1 MTWLELG
8 KNIVKYKVAALIFL
22 ALSTLFMGYFAI
34 QVKLSYEFTKAIPE
48 DNPKFVIYKNFVKK
62 YGVDG
67 TTMVVGFQTDSYFT
81 RGIFNQVDEL
91 QKQIK
96 AIPGV
101 TEVVSVPN
109 AYTIIKD
116 SVASKFL
123 PHKIFNAP
131 YTSDSALAADSAIL
145 ESLPFYKN
153 LMYNP
158 SSHAYIMAISFLP
171 DSINS
176 AARSAIIKNLQSK
189 LNGFASKTKLAVHIS
204 GLPYIRTI
212 LADRIKK
219 EMLWFLIGSL
229 LLSAVT
235 LFLFFRSISA
245 TLLSLSVVIM
255 GVIWSFGTMVLLG
268 QKITL
273 LTALIP
279 PLIVVIGIPNCIYFL
294 NKYHTSYKESRNK
307 QEAIEQMVGRMGIVT
322 LFCNIT
328 AAIGFFVF
336 AFTKSPLLKEFGWV
350 SGLNIMA
357 LFLISLLFIPPVLT
371 YLPPPSTKHV
381 KYLEN
386 KFLERVLV
394 KIERWTF
401 QHTKWVFAI
410 TSVLVVISI
419 MGLMRIKKEAF
430 IVDDLPKQD
439 TLYTDLKWFEK
450 EGGGVMPLEILID
463 TKKKNG
469 LVRSVKPLEAINEL
483 HQYLAQQPELGK
495 PLGLL
500 EGIKFAKQAFY
511 DGDSNAYSV
520 PTGTEMA
527 FMAPYLESG
536 KQKTAANIST
546 TSTNNNNTNSTNTS
560 PTQLLS
566 KFIDSAKRETRVSV
580 NMKDIGSAQLP
591 FFLQRLDSATN
602 AIFDTSK
609 YKVEITGTSVTF
621 LEGSNFIIRGLS
633 ESIFW
638 AFLLI
643 AFCMIFLFRSFPILM
658 CSLVPNIVPLLIT
671 AGLMGWVGI
680 SLKPSTVLVFS
691 VALGIAIDV
700 TIRFL
705 VNYKQEL
712 PRIQNNVHETLI
724 QTIKHTGISIIY
736 TSLVLVAGFVIFC
749 FSDFGGTKALGWLT
763 SLTLVVS
770 TFTNLILLPALIKTF
785 IKQR

>member
-1 MTWLELG
+1 MWYQLG
-8 KNIVKYKVAALIFL
+8 QKIVKHKVASLVLLTL
-22 ALSTLFMGYFAI
+22 ATIVMGYFAAQI
-34 QVKLSYEFTKAIPE
+34 KLSYEFTKAIPE
-48 DNPKFVIYKNFVKK
+48 DNPKFTIYKNFVKK
-62 YGVDG
+62 FGVDG
-67 TTMVVGFQTDSYFT
+67 TTMVVGFQTDSLYNPS
-81 RGIFNQVDEL
+81 IFNQVVAL
-91 QKQIK
+91 HQAIK
-96 AIPGV
+96 KIPGV
-101 TEVVSVPN
+101 TDVLSVPY
-109 AYTIIKD
+109 AYNLTKD
-116 SVASKFL
+116 SASSKFVA
-123 PHKIFNAP
+123 HKVFSPP
-131 YTSDSALAADSAIL
+131 YITDSLL
-145 ESLPFYKN
+145 QVHKTEFEQLPFYKN
-153 LMYNP
+153 LLYNP
-158 SSHAYIMAISFLP
+158 DSHAYMMAISFIP

-176 AARSAIIKNLQSK
+176 ASRSHIIATLNAK
-189 LNGFASKTKLAVHIS
+189 LDAFSHATHLDLHVS

-229 LLSAVT
+229 VLCAITLL
-235 LFLFFRSISA
+235 LFFRSFSA
-245 TLLSLSVVIM
+245 MLMSLAVVAM

-294 NKYHTSYKESRNK
+294 NKYHTSYKETQDK
-307 QEAIEQMVGRMGIVT
+307 EKAIINMVGRMGIVT

-357 LFLISLLFIPPVLT
+357 LFFISLFFIPPVLT
-371 YLPPPSTKHV
+371 YLQEPQPNHV
-381 KYLEN
+381 KYLDN
-386 KFLERVLV
+386 AFLEKVLV

-401 QHTKWVFAI
+401 MHTKWVFGI
-410 TSVLVVISI
+410 TIVLVIVSAF
-419 MGLMRIKKEAF
+419 GLARIKKEAF
-430 IVDDLPKQD
+430 IVDDLPKKD
-439 TLYTDLKWFEK
+439 KLYTDLKWFEK
-450 EGGGVMPLEILID
+450 EGGGVMPMEIVID

-469 LVRSVKPLEAINEL
+469 LVRSIHPVEDIETL
-483 HQYLAQQPELGK
+483 HEFLKAQPELGK
-495 PLGLL
+495 PIGLV
-500 EGIKFAKQAFY
+500 EGIKFAKQTFY
-511 DGDSNAYSV
+511 DGDSMSYTIPS
-520 PTGTEMA
+520 GTEMA
-527 FMAPYLESG
+527 FIAPYLKLGAGAS
-536 KQKTAANIST
+536 
-546 TSTNNNNTNSTNTS
+546 NTNMSN

-566 KFIDSAKRETRVSV
+566 KFIDKDKRATRVSV

-591 FFLQRLDSATN
+591 GFLARVDSATKI
-602 AIFDTSK
+602 IFDSTK
-609 YKVEITGTSVTF
+609 YDIQITGSSVTF
-621 LEGSNFIIRGLS
+621 LEGSNFIIKGLS

-643 AFCMIFLFRSFPILM
+643 AICMIFLFRSFPILM
-658 CSLVPNIVPLLIT
+658 CSLIPNIVPLLIT
-671 AGLMGWVGI
+671 AGIMGWVGI

-712 PRIQNNVHETLI
+712 PHLNYQVNNTLI

-770 TFTNLILLPALIKTF
+770 TLTNLVLLPALIKTF
-785 IKQR
+785 IKQK

>member
-1 MTWLELG
+1 MTWLQLG
-8 KNIVKYKVAALIFL
+8 KNIVKYKVAALTFL

-48 DNPKFVIYKNFVKK
+48 DNPKFVIYQDFVKK
-62 YGVDG
+62 FGVDN
-67 TTMVVGFQTDSYFT
+67 TTMVVGFQTDSFFT
-81 RGIFNQVDEL
+81 TNIFNQVADL
-91 QKQIK
+91 QKSIK
-96 AIPGV
+96 TIPGV
-101 TEVVSVPN
+101 TEVVSVPS
-109 AYTIIKD
+109 AYTIVKD
-116 SVASKFL
+116 SAASKFL
-123 PHKIFNAP
+123 THKIFNAP
-131 YTSDSALAADSAIL
+131 YRSDSALAADRVVL

-158 SSHAYIMAISFLP
+158 NSHAYIMAISFLP

-176 AARSAIIKNLQSK
+176 GARSAIIKNLQSK
-189 LNGFASKTKLAVHIS
+189 LDGFASKSSLAVHIS

-235 LFLFFRSISA
+235 LFLFFRSLSA

-294 NKYHTSYKESRNK
+294 NKYHTSYKATSHK

-386 KFLERVLV
+386 KFLERVLL

-410 TSVLVVISI
+410 TSILVVVSI

-430 IVDDLPKQD
+430 IVDDLPKKD

-450 EGGGVMPLEILID
+450 QAGGVMPLEIVID

-469 LVRSVKPLEAINEL
+469 LVRSIKPLEAIDEL
-483 HQYLAQQPELGK
+483 HQYLEQQPELGK
-495 PLGLL
+495 PLDLL

-511 DGDSNAYSV
+511 DGDSNAYTV

-527 FMAPYLESG
+527 FMAPYLKTDS
-536 KQKTAANIST
+536 QKT
-546 TSTNNNNTNSTNTS
+546 NNTTGAS

-566 KFIDSAKRETRVSV
+566 KFIDSTKRATRVSV

-591 FFLQRLDSATN
+591 LFLHKLDSVTST
-602 AIFDTSK
+602 IFDTSK
-609 YKVEITGTSVTF
+609 YKVEITGSTVTF
-621 LEGSNFIIRGLS
+621 LEGSNFIVRGLG

-643 AFCMIFLFRSFPILM
+643 AICMIFLFRSFPILM

-671 AGLMGWVGI
+671 AGLMGWLAI

-712 PRIQNNVHETLI
+712 PHLNNKVHATLI

-785 IKQR
+785 IKQP

>member
-1 MTWLELG
+1 MTWLQLG
-8 KNIVKYKVAALIFL
+8 KNIVKYKVAALTFL

-48 DNPKFVIYKNFVKK
+48 DNPKFVIYQDFVKK
-62 YGVDG
+62 FGVDG
-67 TTMVVGFQTDSYFT
+67 TTMVVGFQTDSFFT
-81 RGIFNQVDEL
+81 AGLFNQVADL
-91 QKQIK
+91 QKDIK
-96 AIPGV
+96 TIAGV
-101 TEVVSVPN
+101 TEVLSVPN
-109 AYTIIKD
+109 AYTIVKD
-116 SVASKFL
+116 SAASKFL

-131 YTSDSALAADSAIL
+131 YTSDSALAADRAVL
-145 ESLPFYKN
+145 ENLPFYKN

-176 AARSAIIKNLQSK
+176 GARSAIIKNLQSK
-189 LNGFASKTKLAVHIS
+189 LDGFASKTKLAVHIS

-229 LLSAVT
+229 LLSAIT

-245 TLLSLSVVIM
+245 TFLSLSVVVM

-294 NKYHTSYKESRNK
+294 NKYHTSYKATNHK
-307 QEAIEQMVGRMGIVT
+307 QEAIEQMVGRMGVVT

-386 KFLERVLV
+386 KFLERVLL

-410 TSVLVVISI
+410 TSILVVVSI

-430 IVDDLPKQD
+430 IVDDLPKKD

-450 EGGGVMPLEILID
+450 EAGGVMPLEIVID

-469 LVRSVKPLEAINEL
+469 LVRSIKPLEAIDEL
-483 HQYLAQQPELGK
+483 HQYLEQQPELGK

-511 DGDSNAYSV
+511 DGDSNAYTV

-527 FMAPYLESG
+527 FMAPYLKTDS
-536 KQKTAANIST
+536 QKTST
-546 TSTNNNNTNSTNTS
+546 AIGTS

-566 KFIDSAKRETRVSV
+566 KFIDSAKRESRVSV

-591 FFLQRLDSATN
+591 FFLQRLDSATK

-609 YKVEITGTSVTF
+609 YKVEITGSSVTF
-621 LEGSNFIIRGLS
+621 LEGSNFIVRGLG

-643 AFCMIFLFRSFPILM
+643 AICMIFLFRSFPILM

-712 PRIQNNVHETLI
+712 PRLNNNVHATLI

>member
-1 MTWLELG
+1 MTWLQLG
-8 KNIVKYKVAALIFL
+8 KNIVKYKIAALSFL
-22 ALSTLFMGYFAI
+22 ALSTLVMGYFAI

-48 DNPKFVIYKNFVKK
+48 DNPKFVIYKEFVKK
-62 YGVDG
+62 FGVDG
-67 TTMVVGFQTDSYFT
+67 TTMVVGFQTDSFFT
-81 RGIFNQVDEL
+81 TTVFNQVADL
-91 QKQIK
+91 QKEIK
-96 AIPGV
+96 TIPGV
-101 TEVVSVPN
+101 TEVVSVPS

-116 SVASKFL
+116 SASSKFI

-131 YTSDSALAADSAIL
+131 YISDSALVADKAIL

-158 SSHAYIMAISFLP
+158 SSDAYIMAISFIP

-176 AARSAIIKNLQSK
+176 VARSGIIKNLQSK
-189 LNGFASKTKLAVHIS
+189 LDAFVSKSNLKVHIS

-219 EMLWFLIGSL
+219 EMQWFLIGSL
-229 LLSAVT
+229 LLSAIT

-245 TLLSLSVVIM
+245 TLLSLSVVVM

-294 NKYHTSYKESRNK
+294 NKYHTSYKESKNK

-336 AFTKSPLLKEFGWV
+336 ALTKSPLLKEFGWV

-371 YLPPPSTKHV
+371 FLPPPTTKHV

-386 KFLERVLV
+386 KFLERVLI

-401 QHTKWVFAI
+401 KHTQWVFAI
-410 TSVLVVISI
+410 TSILVVVSI

-430 IVDDLPKQD
+430 IVDDLPKKD

-450 EGGGVMPLEILID
+450 EAGGVMPLEIVID

-469 LVRSVKPLEAINEL
+469 LVRSIKPLEAIDEL
-483 HQYLAQQPELGK
+483 HQYLVAQPELGK

-511 DGDSNAYSV
+511 DGDSNAYTV

-527 FMAPYLESG
+527 FMAPYLKTDS
-536 KQKTAANIST
+536 QKT
-546 TSTNNNNTNSTNTS
+546 TNSTGTS

-580 NMKDIGSAQLP
+580 NMKDIGSAELP
-591 FFLQRLDSATN
+591 LFLYKLDSATKT
-602 AIFDTSK
+602 IFDTSK
-609 YKVEITGTSVTF
+609 YKVEITGSSVTF
-621 LEGSNFIIRGLS
+621 LEGSNFIVRGLG

-643 AFCMIFLFRSFPILM
+643 AICMIFLFRSFPILM
-658 CSLVPNIVPLLIT
+658 CSLVPNIVPLLMT

-712 PRIQNNVHETLI
+712 PRLSNNVHETLI

>member
-1 MTWLELG
+1 MTWLQLG
-8 KNIVKYKVAALIFL
+8 KNIVKYKVAALTFL

-48 DNPKFVIYKNFVKK
+48 DNPKFVIYQDFVKK
-62 YGVDG
+62 FGVDG
-67 TTMVVGFQTDSYFT
+67 TTMVVGFQTDSFFT
-81 RGIFNQVDEL
+81 AGIFNQVADL
-91 QKQIK
+91 QKDIK
-96 AIPGV
+96 TIPGV
-101 TEVVSVPN
+101 TEVLSVPN
-109 AYTIIKD
+109 AYTIVKD
-116 SVASKFL
+116 SAASKFL

-131 YTSDSALAADSAIL
+131 YTSDSALAADRAVL

-158 SSHAYIMAISFLP
+158 STHAYIMAISFLP

-176 AARSAIIKNLQSK
+176 GARSAIIKNLQSK
-189 LNGFASKTKLAVHIS
+189 LDGFASKTKLAVHIS

-229 LLSAVT
+229 LLSAIT

-245 TLLSLSVVIM
+245 TFLSLSVVVM

-294 NKYHTSYKESRNK
+294 NKYHTSYKATNHK
-307 QEAIEQMVGRMGIVT
+307 QEAIEQMVGRMGVVT

-386 KFLERVLV
+386 KFLERVLL

-410 TSVLVVISI
+410 TSILVVVSI

-430 IVDDLPKQD
+430 IVDDLPKKD

-450 EGGGVMPLEILID
+450 EAGGVMPLEIIID

-469 LVRSVKPLEAINEL
+469 LVRSIKPLEAIDEL
-483 HQYLAQQPELGK
+483 HQYLEQQPELGK

-511 DGDSNAYSV
+511 DGDSNAYTV

-527 FMAPYLESG
+527 FMAPYLKTDS
-536 KQKTAANIST
+536 QKTST
-546 TSTNNNNTNSTNTS
+546 AIGTS

-566 KFIDSAKRETRVSV
+566 KFIDSAKRESRVSV

-591 FFLQRLDSATN
+591 FFLQRLDSATK

-609 YKVEITGTSVTF
+609 YKVEITGSSVTF
-621 LEGSNFIIRGLS
+621 LEGSNFIVRGLG

-643 AFCMIFLFRSFPILM
+643 AICMIFLFRSFPILM

-712 PRIQNNVHETLI
+712 PRLNNNVHATLI

>member
-1 MTWLELG
+1 MTWLQLG
-8 KNIVKYKVAALIFL
+8 KNIVKYKVAALLFL

-48 DNPKFVIYKNFVKK
+48 DNPKFVIYQDFVKK
-62 YGVDG
+62 FGVDG
-67 TTMVVGFQTDSYFT
+67 TTMVVGFQTDSFFT
-81 RGIFNQVDEL
+81 AGIFNQVANL
-91 QKQIK
+91 QKDIK
-96 AIPGV
+96 TIPGV
-101 TEVVSVPN
+101 TEVVSVPS
-109 AYTIIKD
+109 AYTIVKD
-116 SVASKFL
+116 SAASKFL
-123 PHKIFNAP
+123 PNKIFNAP
-131 YTSDSALAADSAIL
+131 YSSDTALLADRAVL
-145 ESLPFYKN
+145 ENLPFYKN

-158 SSHAYIMAISFLP
+158 SSNAYIMAISFLP

-176 AARSAIIKNLQSK
+176 GARSAIIKNLQSK
-189 LNGFASKTKLAVHIS
+189 LDGFAAKTKLDVHIS

-229 LLSAVT
+229 LLSAIT

-245 TLLSLSVVIM
+245 TLLSLSVVVM

-294 NKYHTSYKESRNK
+294 NKYHTSYKANNHK
-307 QEAIEQMVGRMGIVT
+307 QEAIEQMVGRMGVVT

-336 AFTKSPLLKEFGWV
+336 ALTKSPLLKEFGWV

-371 YLPPPSTKHV
+371 YLPPPSTKHI

-386 KFLERVLV
+386 KFLERVLL

-410 TSVLVVISI
+410 TSILVVVSI

-430 IVDDLPKQD
+430 IVDDLPKKD

-450 EGGGVMPLEILID
+450 EAGGVMPLEIIID

-469 LVRSVKPLEAINEL
+469 LVRSIKPLEAIDEL
-483 HQYLAQQPELGK
+483 HQYLVAQPELGK

-511 DGDSNAYSV
+511 DGDSNTYTV

-527 FMAPYLESG
+527 FMAPYLKTDS
-536 KQKTAANIST
+536 QKTST
-546 TSTNNNNTNSTNTS
+546 TTGTS

-591 FFLQRLDSATN
+591 LFLQRLDSATK

-609 YKVEITGTSVTF
+609 YKVEITGSSVTF
-621 LEGSNFIIRGLS
+621 LEGSNFIVRGLG

-643 AFCMIFLFRSFPILM
+643 AICMIFLFRSFPILM
-658 CSLVPNIVPLLIT
+658 CSLVPNIVPLLMT

-712 PRIQNNVHETLI
+712 PRLNNNVHATLI
-724 QTIKHTGISIIY
+724 QTIKQTGISIIY

-785 IKQR
+785 IKQL

>member
-1 MTWLELG
+1 MTWLQLG
-8 KNIVKYKVAALIFL
+8 KNIVKYKIAALSFL
-22 ALSTLFMGYFAI
+22 ALSTLVMGYFAI

-48 DNPKFVIYKNFVKK
+48 DNPKFVIYKEFVKK
-62 YGVDG
+62 FGVDG
-67 TTMVVGFQTDSYFT
+67 TTMVVGFQTDSFFT
-81 RGIFNQVDEL
+81 TTVFNQVADL
-91 QKQIK
+91 QKEIK
-96 AIPGV
+96 TIPGV
-101 TEVVSVPN
+101 TEVVSVPS

-116 SVASKFL
+116 SASSKFI

-131 YTSDSALAADSAIL
+131 YISDSALVADKAIL

-158 SSHAYIMAISFLP
+158 SSNAYIMAISFIP

-176 AARSAIIKNLQSK
+176 VARSGIIKNLQSK
-189 LNGFASKTKLAVHIS
+189 LDAFVAKSNLKVHIS

-219 EMLWFLIGSL
+219 EMQWFLIGSL
-229 LLSAVT
+229 LLSAIT

-245 TLLSLSVVIM
+245 TLLSLSVVVM

-294 NKYHTSYKESRNK
+294 NKYHTSYKESKNK
-307 QEAIEQMVGRMGIVT
+307 QEAIEQMVGKMGIVT

-336 AFTKSPLLKEFGWV
+336 ALTKSPLLKEFGWV

-371 YLPPPSTKHV
+371 FLPPPTTKHV

-386 KFLERVLV
+386 KFLERVLI

-401 QHTKWVFAI
+401 KHTQWVFAI
-410 TSVLVVISI
+410 TSILVVVSI

-430 IVDDLPKQD
+430 IVDDLPKKD

-450 EGGGVMPLEILID
+450 EAGGVMPLEIVID

-469 LVRSVKPLEAINEL
+469 LVRSIKPLEAIDEL
-483 HQYLAQQPELGK
+483 HQYLVAQPELGK

-511 DGDSNAYSV
+511 DGDSNAYTV

-527 FMAPYLESG
+527 FMAPYLKTDS
-536 KQKTAANIST
+536 QKT
-546 TSTNNNNTNSTNTS
+546 TNSTGTS

-580 NMKDIGSAQLP
+580 NMKDIGSAELP
-591 FFLQRLDSATN
+591 LFLYKLDSATKT
-602 AIFDTSK
+602 IFDTSK
-609 YKVEITGTSVTF
+609 YKVEITGSSVTF
-621 LEGSNFIIRGLS
+621 LEGSNFIVRGLG

-643 AFCMIFLFRSFPILM
+643 AICMIFLFRSFPILM
-658 CSLVPNIVPLLIT
+658 CSLVPNIVPLLMT

-712 PRIQNNVHETLI
+712 PRLSNNVHETLI

>member
-1 MTWLELG
+1 MTWLQLG
-8 KNIVKYKVAALIFL
+8 KNIVKYKVAALTFL
-22 ALSTLFMGYFAI
+22 ALSTLVMGYFAI

-48 DNPKFVIYKNFVKK
+48 DNPKFVIYQDFVKK
-62 YGVDG
+62 FGVDG
-67 TTMVVGFQTDSYFT
+67 TTMVVGFQTDSFFT
-81 RGIFNQVDEL
+81 AGLFNQVADL
-91 QKQIK
+91 QKDIK
-96 AIPGV
+96 TIAGV
-101 TEVVSVPN
+101 TEVLSVPN
-109 AYTIIKD
+109 AYTIVKD
-116 SVASKFL
+116 SAASKFL

-131 YTSDSALAADSAIL
+131 YTSDSALAADRAVL

-176 AARSAIIKNLQSK
+176 GARSAIIKNLQSK
-189 LNGFASKTKLAVHIS
+189 LDGFASKTKLAVHIS

-229 LLSAVT
+229 LLSAIT

-245 TLLSLSVVIM
+245 TFLSLSVVVM

-294 NKYHTSYKESRNK
+294 NKYHTSYKATNHK
-307 QEAIEQMVGRMGIVT
+307 QEAIEQMVGRMGVVT

-386 KFLERVLV
+386 KFLERVLL

-410 TSVLVVISI
+410 TSILVVVSI

-430 IVDDLPKQD
+430 IVDDLPKKD

-450 EGGGVMPLEILID
+450 EAGGVMPLEIIID

-469 LVRSVKPLEAINEL
+469 LVRSIKPLEAIDEL
-483 HQYLAQQPELGK
+483 HQYLEQQPELGK

-511 DGDSNAYSV
+511 DGDSNAYTV

-527 FMAPYLESG
+527 FMAPYLKTDS
-536 KQKTAANIST
+536 QKTST
-546 TSTNNNNTNSTNTS
+546 ATGTS

-566 KFIDSAKRETRVSV
+566 KFIDSAKRESRVSV

-591 FFLQRLDSATN
+591 FFLQRLDSATK

-609 YKVEITGTSVTF
+609 YKVEITGSSVTF
-621 LEGSNFIIRGLS
+621 LEGSNFIVRGLG

-643 AFCMIFLFRSFPILM
+643 AICMIFLFRSFPILM

-712 PRIQNNVHETLI
+712 PRLNNNVHATLI

>member
-1 MTWLELG
+1 MTWLQLG
-8 KNIVKYKVAALIFL
+8 KNIVKYKVAALTFL

-48 DNPKFVIYKNFVKK
+48 DNPKFVIYQDFVKK
-62 YGVDG
+62 FGVDG
-67 TTMVVGFQTDSYFT
+67 TTMVVGFQTDSFFT
-81 RGIFNQVDEL
+81 AGIFNQVADL
-91 QKQIK
+91 QKDIK
-96 AIPGV
+96 TIPGV
-101 TEVVSVPN
+101 TEVLSVPN
-109 AYTIIKD
+109 AYTIVKD
-116 SVASKFL
+116 SAASKFL

-131 YTSDSALAADSAIL
+131 YTSDSALAADRAVL

-176 AARSAIIKNLQSK
+176 GARSAIIKNLQSK
-189 LNGFASKTKLAVHIS
+189 LDGFASKTKLAVHIS

-229 LLSAVT
+229 LLSAIT

-245 TLLSLSVVIM
+245 TFLSLSVVVM

-294 NKYHTSYKESRNK
+294 NKYHTSYKATNHK
-307 QEAIEQMVGRMGIVT
+307 QEAIEQMVGRMGVVT

-386 KFLERVLV
+386 KFLERVLL

-410 TSVLVVISI
+410 TSILVVVSI

-430 IVDDLPKQD
+430 IVDDLPKKD

-450 EGGGVMPLEILID
+450 EAGGVMPLEIVID

-469 LVRSVKPLEAINEL
+469 LVRSIKPLEAIDEL
-483 HQYLAQQPELGK
+483 HQYLEQQPELGK

-511 DGDSNAYSV
+511 DGDSNAYTV

-527 FMAPYLESG
+527 FMAPYLKTDS
-536 KQKTAANIST
+536 QKTST
-546 TSTNNNNTNSTNTS
+546 AIGTS

-566 KFIDSAKRETRVSV
+566 KFIDSAKRESRVSV

-591 FFLQRLDSATN
+591 FFLQRLDSATK

-609 YKVEITGTSVTF
+609 YKVEITGSSVTF
-621 LEGSNFIIRGLS
+621 LEGSNFIVRGLG

-643 AFCMIFLFRSFPILM
+643 AICMIFLFRSFPILM

-712 PRIQNNVHETLI
+712 PRLNNNVHATLI

>member
-1 MTWLELG
+1 MTWLQLG
-8 KNIVKYKVAALIFL
+8 KNIVKYKVAALTFL
-22 ALSTLFMGYFAI
+22 ALSTIVMGYFAI

-48 DNPKFVIYKNFVKK
+48 DNPKFVIYQDFVKK
-62 YGVDG
+62 FGVDG
-67 TTMVVGFQTDSYFT
+67 TTMVVGFQTDSFFT
-81 RGIFNQVDEL
+81 AGIFNQLADL
-91 QKQIK
+91 QKDIK
-96 AIPGV
+96 TIPGV
-101 TEVVSVPN
+101 TEVLSVPN
-109 AYTIIKD
+109 SYTIVKD
-116 SVASKFL
+116 SAASKFL

-131 YTSDSALAADSAIL
+131 YTSDSALVADRAVL

-158 SSHAYIMAISFLP
+158 SSNAYIMAISFLP

-176 AARSAIIKNLQSK
+176 GARSAIIKNLQSK
-189 LNGFASKTKLAVHIS
+189 LDGFAAKTKLAVHIS

-229 LLSAVT
+229 LLSAIT

-294 NKYHTSYKESRNK
+294 NKYHTSYKATNHK

-386 KFLERVLV
+386 KFLERVLL

-410 TSVLVVISI
+410 TSILVVVSI

-430 IVDDLPKQD
+430 IVDDLPKKD

-450 EGGGVMPLEILID
+450 EAGGVMPLEILID

-469 LVRSVKPLEAINEL
+469 LVRSIKPLEAIDEL
-483 HQYLAQQPELGK
+483 HQYLEQQPELGK

-500 EGIKFAKQAFY
+500 EGMKFAKQAFY
-511 DGDSNAYSV
+511 DGDSNAYTV

-527 FMAPYLESG
+527 FMASYLKTDS
-536 KQKTAANIST
+536 QKT
-546 TSTNNNNTNSTNTS
+546 NTATATS

-566 KFIDSAKRETRVSV
+566 KFIDSSKSETRVSV

-591 FFLQRLDSATN
+591 FFLQRLDSVTK

-609 YKVEITGTSVTF
+609 YKVEITGSSVTF
-621 LEGSNFIIRGLS
+621 LEGSNFIVRGLG

-643 AFCMIFLFRSFPILM
+643 AICMIFLFRSFPILM
-658 CSLVPNIVPLLIT
+658 CSLVPNIVPLLLT
-671 AGLMGWVGI
+671 AGLMGWLGI

-712 PRIQNNVHETLI
+712 PRLNNNVHTTLI

>member
-1 MTWLELG
+1 MTWLQLG
-8 KNIVKYKVAALIFL
+8 KNIVKYKVAALTFL
-22 ALSTLFMGYFAI
+22 VTSTLFMGYFAI

-48 DNPKFVIYKNFVKK
+48 NNPKYVIYQDFVKK
-62 YGVDG
+62 FGVDG
-67 TTMVVGFQTDSYFT
+67 TTMVVGFQTDSFFT
-81 RGIFNQVDEL
+81 TSIFNQVADL
-91 QKQIK
+91 QKEIK
-96 AIPGV
+96 TIPGV
-101 TEVVSVPN
+101 TDVVSVPS

-116 SVASKFL
+116 SASSKFL
-123 PHKIFNAP
+123 PHKIFNTP
-131 YTSDSALAADSAIL
+131 YTSDSALAADRVIL
-145 ESLPFYKN
+145 ENLPFYKN

-158 SSHAYIMAISFLP
+158 NSHAYIMAISFLP

-176 AARSAIIKNLQSK
+176 SARSSIIKNLQLK
-189 LNGFASKTKLAVHIS
+189 LNGFAAETKLAVHIS
-204 GLPYIRTI
+204 GLPYIRTV

-245 TLLSLSVVIM
+245 TLLSLSVVVM

-294 NKYHTSYKESRNK
+294 NKYHTSYKESKNK

-336 AFTKSPLLKEFGWV
+336 ALTKSPLLKEFGWV
-350 SGLNIMA
+350 SGLKIMA

-371 YLPPPSTKHV
+371 FLPPPSNKHV

-386 KFLERVLV
+386 KFLERVLI

-401 QHTKWVFAI
+401 KHTKWVFAI
-410 TSVLVVISI
+410 TSILVVVSI
-419 MGLMRIKKEAF
+419 MGLMHIKKEAF
-430 IVDDLPKQD
+430 IVDDLPKKD
-439 TLYTDLKWFEK
+439 TLYIDLKWFEK
-450 EGGGVMPLEILID
+450 EAGGVMPLEIVID

-469 LVRSVKPLEAINEL
+469 LVRSIKPLEAIDEL
-483 HQYLAQQPELGK
+483 HQYLVAQPELGK

-500 EGIKFAKQAFY
+500 EGIMFAKQAFY
-511 DGDSNAYSV
+511 DGDSNAYAV

-527 FMAPYLESG
+527 FMAPYLKTDS
-536 KQKTAANIST
+536 QKT
-546 TSTNNNNTNSTNTS
+546 TNTSGAS

-580 NMKDIGSAQLP
+580 NMKDIGSAELP
-591 FFLQRLDSATN
+591 LFLYKLDSATKT
-602 AIFDTSK
+602 IFDTSK
-609 YKVEITGTSVTF
+609 YKVEITGSSVTF
-621 LEGSNFIIRGLS
+621 LEGSNFIVRGLG

-643 AFCMIFLFRSFPILM
+643 AICMIFLFRSFPILM
-658 CSLVPNIVPLLIT
+658 CSLVPNIVPLLMT
-671 AGLMGWVGI
+671 AGLMGWLGI

-712 PRIQNNVHETLI
+712 PRLNNNVHETLI

>member
-1 MTWLELG
+1 MTWLQLG
-8 KNIVKYKVAALIFL
+8 KNIVKYKVAALTFL

-48 DNPKFVIYKNFVKK
+48 DNPKFVIYQDFVKK
-62 YGVDG
+62 FGVDG
-67 TTMVVGFQTDSYFT
+67 TTMVVGFQTDSFFT
-81 RGIFNQVDEL
+81 AGLFNQVADL
-91 QKQIK
+91 QKDIK
-96 AIPGV
+96 TIAGV
-101 TEVVSVPN
+101 TEVLSVPN
-109 AYTIIKD
+109 AYTIVKD
-116 SVASKFL
+116 SAASKFL

-131 YTSDSALAADSAIL
+131 YTSDSALATDRAVL
-145 ESLPFYKN
+145 ENLPFYKN

-176 AARSAIIKNLQSK
+176 GARSAIIKNLQSK
-189 LNGFASKTKLAVHIS
+189 LDGFASKTKLAVHIS

-229 LLSAVT
+229 LLSAIT

-245 TLLSLSVVIM
+245 TLLSLSVVVM

-294 NKYHTSYKESRNK
+294 NKYHTSYKATNHK
-307 QEAIEQMVGRMGIVT
+307 QEAIEQMVGRMGVVT

-386 KFLERVLV
+386 KFLERVLL

-410 TSVLVVISI
+410 TSILVVVSI

-430 IVDDLPKQD
+430 IVDDLPKKD

-450 EGGGVMPLEILID
+450 EAGGVMPLEIIID

-469 LVRSVKPLEAINEL
+469 LVRSIKPLEAIDEL
-483 HQYLAQQPELGK
+483 HQYLEQQPELGK

-511 DGDSNAYSV
+511 DGDSNAYTV

-527 FMAPYLESG
+527 FMAPYLKTDS
-536 KQKTAANIST
+536 QKTST
-546 TSTNNNNTNSTNTS
+546 ATGTS

-566 KFIDSAKRETRVSV
+566 KFIDSAKRESRVSV

-591 FFLQRLDSATN
+591 FFLQRLDSATK

-609 YKVEITGTSVTF
+609 YKVEITGSSVTF
-621 LEGSNFIIRGLS
+621 LEGSNFIVRGLG

-643 AFCMIFLFRSFPILM
+643 AICMIFLFRSFPILM

-712 PRIQNNVHETLI
+712 PRLNNNVHATLI

>member
-1 MTWLELG
+1 MTWLQLG
-8 KNIVKYKVAALIFL
+8 KNIVKYKVAALTFL
-22 ALSTLFMGYFAI
+22 ALSTIVMGYFAI

-48 DNPKFVIYKNFVKK
+48 DNPKFVIYQDFVKK
-62 YGVDG
+62 FGVDG
-67 TTMVVGFQTDSYFT
+67 TTMVVGFQTDSFFT
-81 RGIFNQVDEL
+81 TNIFNQVADL
-91 QKQIK
+91 QKDIK
-96 AIPGV
+96 TIPGV
-101 TEVVSVPN
+101 TEVLSVPS
-109 AYTIIKD
+109 AYTIVKD
-116 SVASKFL
+116 SAASKFL

-131 YTSDSALAADSAIL
+131 YTSDSALAADRAVL

-158 SSHAYIMAISFLP
+158 STHAYIMAISFLP

-176 AARSAIIKNLQSK
+176 GARSAIIKNLQSK
-189 LNGFASKTKLAVHIS
+189 LDGFASKTKLAVHIS

-229 LLSAVT
+229 LLSAIT

-245 TLLSLSVVIM
+245 TLLSLSVVVM

-294 NKYHTSYKESRNK
+294 NKYHTSYKATNNK
-307 QEAIEQMVGRMGIVT
+307 QEAIEQMVGRMGVVT

-386 KFLERVLV
+386 KFLERVLL

-410 TSVLVVISI
+410 TSILVVVSI

-430 IVDDLPKQD
+430 IVDDLPKKD

-450 EGGGVMPLEILID
+450 EAGGVMPLEIVID

-469 LVRSVKPLEAINEL
+469 LVRSIKPLEAIDEL
-483 HQYLAQQPELGK
+483 HQYLEQQPELGK

-511 DGDSNAYSV
+511 DGDSNAYTV

-527 FMAPYLESG
+527 FMAPYLKTDS
-536 KQKTAANIST
+536 QKTST
-546 TSTNNNNTNSTNTS
+546 AIGTS

-566 KFIDSAKRETRVSV
+566 KFIDSAKRESRVSV

-591 FFLQRLDSATN
+591 FFLQRLDSATK

-609 YKVEITGTSVTF
+609 YKVEITGSSVTF
-621 LEGSNFIIRGLS
+621 LEGSNFIVRGLG

-643 AFCMIFLFRSFPILM
+643 AICMIFLFRSFPILM

-712 PRIQNNVHETLI
+712 PRLNNNVHATLI

>member
-1 MTWLELG
+1 MTWLQLG
-8 KNIVKYKVAALIFL
+8 KNIVKYKVAALTFL

-48 DNPKFVIYKNFVKK
+48 DNPKFVIYQDFVKK
-62 YGVDG
+62 FGVDG
-67 TTMVVGFQTDSYFT
+67 TTMVVGFQTDSFFT
-81 RGIFNQVDEL
+81 AGLFNQVADL
-91 QKQIK
+91 QKDIK
-96 AIPGV
+96 TIAGV
-101 TEVVSVPN
+101 TEVLSVPN
-109 AYTIIKD
+109 AYTIVKD
-116 SVASKFL
+116 SAASKFL

-131 YTSDSALAADSAIL
+131 YTSDSALAADRAVL
-145 ESLPFYKN
+145 ENLPFYKN

-176 AARSAIIKNLQSK
+176 GARSAIIKNLQSK
-189 LNGFASKTKLAVHIS
+189 LDGFASKTKLAVHIS

-229 LLSAVT
+229 LLSAIT

-245 TLLSLSVVIM
+245 TLLSLSVVVM

-294 NKYHTSYKESRNK
+294 NKYHTSYKATNHK
-307 QEAIEQMVGRMGIVT
+307 QEAIEQMVGRMGVVT

-386 KFLERVLV
+386 KFLERVLL

-410 TSVLVVISI
+410 TSILVVVSI

-430 IVDDLPKQD
+430 IVDDLPKKD

-450 EGGGVMPLEILID
+450 EAGGVMPLEIVID

-469 LVRSVKPLEAINEL
+469 LVRSIKPLEAIDEL
-483 HQYLAQQPELGK
+483 HQYLEQQPELGK

-511 DGDSNAYSV
+511 DGDSNAYTV

-527 FMAPYLESG
+527 FMAPYLKTDS
-536 KQKTAANIST
+536 QKTST
-546 TSTNNNNTNSTNTS
+546 AIGTS

-566 KFIDSAKRETRVSV
+566 KFIDSAKRESRVSV

-591 FFLQRLDSATN
+591 FFLQRLDSATK

-609 YKVEITGTSVTF
+609 YKVEITGSSVTF
-621 LEGSNFIIRGLS
+621 LEGSNFIVRGLG

-643 AFCMIFLFRSFPILM
+643 AICMIFLFRSFPILM

-712 PRIQNNVHETLI
+712 PRLNNNVHATLI

>member
-1 MTWLELG
+1 MTWLQLG
-8 KNIVKYKVAALIFL
+8 KNIVKYKVAALTFL
-22 ALSTLFMGYFAI
+22 ALSTLVMGYFAI

-48 DNPKFVIYKNFVKK
+48 DNPKFVIYQDFVKK
-62 YGVDG
+62 FGVDG
-67 TTMVVGFQTDSYFT
+67 TTMVVGFQTDSFFT
-81 RGIFNQVDEL
+81 AGIFNQVADL
-91 QKQIK
+91 QKDIK
-96 AIPGV
+96 TIAGV
-101 TEVVSVPN
+101 TEVLSVPN
-109 AYTIIKD
+109 AYTIVKD
-116 SVASKFL
+116 SAASKFL

-131 YTSDSALAADSAIL
+131 YTSDSALATDRAVL
-145 ESLPFYKN
+145 ENLPFYKN

-176 AARSAIIKNLQSK
+176 GARSAIIKNLQSK
-189 LNGFASKTKLAVHIS
+189 LDGFASKTKLAVHIS

-229 LLSAVT
+229 LLSAIT

-245 TLLSLSVVIM
+245 TFLSLSVVVM

-294 NKYHTSYKESRNK
+294 NKYHTSYKATNHK
-307 QEAIEQMVGRMGIVT
+307 QEAIEQMVGRMGVVT

-386 KFLERVLV
+386 KFLERVLL

-410 TSVLVVISI
+410 TSILVVVSI

-430 IVDDLPKQD
+430 IVDDLPKKD

-450 EGGGVMPLEILID
+450 EAGGVMPLEIVID

-469 LVRSVKPLEAINEL
+469 LVRSIKPLEAIDEL
-483 HQYLAQQPELGK
+483 HQYLEQQPELGK

-511 DGDSNAYSV
+511 DGDSNAYTV

-527 FMAPYLESG
+527 FMAPYLKTDS
-536 KQKTAANIST
+536 QKTST
-546 TSTNNNNTNSTNTS
+546 AIGTS

-566 KFIDSAKRETRVSV
+566 KFIDSAKRESRVSV

-591 FFLQRLDSATN
+591 FFLQRLDSATK

-609 YKVEITGTSVTF
+609 YKVEITGSSVTF
-621 LEGSNFIIRGLS
+621 LEGSNFIVRGLG

-643 AFCMIFLFRSFPILM
+643 AICMIFLFRSFPILM

-712 PRIQNNVHETLI
+712 PRLNNNVHATLI